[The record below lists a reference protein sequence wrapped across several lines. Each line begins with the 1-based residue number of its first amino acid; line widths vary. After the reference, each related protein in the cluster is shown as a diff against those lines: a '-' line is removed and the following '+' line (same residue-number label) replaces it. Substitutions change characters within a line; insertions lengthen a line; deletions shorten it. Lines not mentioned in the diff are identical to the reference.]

1 MFNKNLSKLEAM
13 FEVENEVVK
22 KAIPLDISDFIHY
35 VFDNPEK
42 YKLEGITKEWFILE
56 SMKDPKKATNIIFNL
71 LQENGFLISKKSIL
85 EGVEMF
91 QNDNN

>member
-42 YKLEGITKEWFILE
+42 YKLEGLSKEWFILE
-56 SMKDPKKATNIIFNL
+56 SIKDSKKATNIIFNL
-71 LQENGFLISKKSIL
+71 LQENGFLVSKKSIL
-85 EGVEMF
+85 IGVEVF
-91 QNDNN
+91 KNGEH

>member
-22 KAIPLDISDFIHY
+22 KAAPLDISDFIHY

-56 SMKDPKKATNIIFNL
+56 SMKDSKKATSIIFNL
-71 LQENGFLISKKSIL
+71 LQENGFLVSKKSIL
-85 EGVEMF
+85 EGIEVFKNGE
-91 QNDNN
+91 Q